1 MHSINVFE
9 RTRKIAKQNCS
20 LKFFASL
27 LVILIAMSFSVVF
40 LAPVAGQTT
49 ADRTPD
55 RIVSNEMELRNA
67 VNTAVGPAVIAL
79 DNDIALTEQLVIP
92 ANKDITL
99 TSTST
104 SKFFQLIGGDT
115 GRSTLGPAE
124 YPEAVINVKGSG
136 ALKIDGIVVTCGNYA
151 LAWNKLIRVDVCGT
165 LILYNGEISG
175 NSLGDGVVNSGTF
188 EMYSGK
194 ISNNNAN
201 DGYGGAVNNR
211 GYGTFRMFGGEIS
224 NNTGVGVDNRR
235 EYNGLTGGSNNGMFS
250 MSGGVICNN
259 DGGGVQNSAIFSMSG
274 GEISNN
280 VDGSSMQSGGGVS
293 NSGIFNMSDGVIS
306 NNQATYGGGVY
317 NYPDGNFSLSENAVI
332 SNNKAE
338 VGGGV
343 YNAGTF
349 NRLGGVISGNTAT
362 EYSDIYPND
371 DSPLPTASITASQS
385 PTSST
390 QTINTGPH
398 IPQTEPFPTSVLVVA
413 LILLAVVVP
422 LVLLYN
428 RNRKSAQARL

>member
-1 MHSINVFE
+1 MYSIDVFG
-9 RTRKIAKQNCS
+9 RTKKVAKQTCAVN
-20 LKFFASL
+20 F
-27 LVILIAMSFSVVF
+27 LVPLFVIFIATSFSVVF
-40 LAPVAGQTT
+40 LTPVTGQTT

-67 VNTAVGPAVIAL
+67 VSTAVGLTVIAL
-79 DNDIALTEQLVIP
+79 DRDIALTEQLVIP

-151 LAWNKLIRVDVCGT
+151 LAWNKLMHVDVCGT
-165 LILYNGEISG
+165 LTLYNGEISG

-188 EMYSGK
+188 EMYGGK

-235 EYNGLTGGSNNGMFS
+235 EYNGLTGGSNYGMFS
-250 MSGGVICNN
+250 MSGGVISNN
-259 DGGGVQNSAIFSMSG
+259 NAGGVQNSAIFIMSG
-274 GEISNN
+274 GKISNN
-280 VDGSSMQSGGGVS
+280 IGGSSMQSGGGVS

-317 NYPDGNFSLSENAVI
+317 NYPYGNFSLSENAVI
-332 SNNKAE
+332 SKNKAE

-362 EYSDIYPND
+362 EYSDNYPND
-371 DSPLPTASITASQS
+371 DSPLPTASITASSS
-385 PTSST
+385 PTSPM
-390 QTINTGPH
+390 QTINTGAHMPE
-398 IPQTEPFPTSVLVVA
+398 TEPFPTPVLVVA
-413 LILLAVVVP
+413 LILLAVAIAS
-422 LVLLYN
+422 VLLF
-428 RNRKSAQARL
+428 RKYKKPQT